1 MKALIVLAMIL
12 IFIGGNVAVDHL
24 DGGALA
30 KALLFVSGMMFGFV
44 VEAVANDN
52 T

>member
-12 IFIGGNVAVDHL
+12 IFIGGSIAVDHL
-24 DGGALA
+24 DGGVLS
-30 KALLFVSGMMFGFV
+30 KALLFVCGMMFGFV
-44 VEAVANDN
+44 VEAVASDN